1 MRRLLFVVAALA
13 PLLGASE
20 GKAADRDPAMSLA
33 VAAGIDALGFVVGSA
48 LLSTSHGDNVQ
59 NNAGWLTIESGFV
72 LAPLA
77 AHGARGRWGRGV
89 VFAAVPAASLAG
101 SATVFAV
108 EPGAV
113 EHGTLPQQRWIWAL
127 FGVGLFSSAW
137 GAVDAMLVGDSKRT
151 IALQPTVGWGQ
162 AGLQIGGTL

>member
-1 MRRLLFVVAALA
+1 VRRLLFLVVALA

-20 GKAADRDPAMSLA
+20 GKAADRDPAVSLA
-33 VAAGIDALGFVVGSA
+33 VAAGVDAVGFVVGSA

-59 NNAGWLTIESGFV
+59 NDAGWLTIESGFV

-77 AHGARGRWGRGV
+77 AHGARGQWGRGV
-89 VFAAVPAASLAG
+89 VFAAVPASSLAG
-101 SATVFAV
+101 SATLFAV
-108 EPGAV
+108 EPGAI
-113 EHGTLPQQRWIWAL
+113 EHGTLPQQRWLWAL

-137 GAVDAMLVGDSKRT
+137 GAVDAILTGDKKRT

-162 AGLQIGGTL
+162 AGVRIGGTL

>member
-13 PLLGASE
+13 LLLGASE
-20 GKAADRDPAMSLA
+20 GKAADGDPAISLA

-48 LLSTSHGDNVQ
+48 LLSTSHSDNVQ

-77 AHGARGRWGRGV
+77 AHGARGQWERGV
-89 VFAAVPAASLAG
+89 LFAAVPASTLAG
-101 SATVFAV
+101 SATVFAL

-137 GAVDAMLVGDSKRT
+137 GAVDAILVGDSKPT

-162 AGLQIGGTL
+162 AGVQIGGTL